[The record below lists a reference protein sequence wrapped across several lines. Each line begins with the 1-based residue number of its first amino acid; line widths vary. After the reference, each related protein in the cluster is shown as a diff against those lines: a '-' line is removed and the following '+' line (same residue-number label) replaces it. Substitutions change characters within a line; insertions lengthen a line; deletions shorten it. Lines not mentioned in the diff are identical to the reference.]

1 MANGPARHDTARARL
16 RPGPIRPGTIGPLII
31 RAVPGRPT
39 CRRSGPGHG
48 TKAHLPCR
56 AGPINTPARRAAAV
70 LPIPPPAMPRRHRRH
85 PLAACAALPRRR
97 LQPVRPPPRRR
108 PQLAQPLPRHRPQP
122 VRSPPHR
129 RPSAH
134 GRRLATVRSPSCR
147 RLAAVPSA
155 RRRLAAAPIHAAGKG
170 DEVRTPDE
178 SRASRPPRGKEGGA
192 GGALLLR
199 GREGGAGAGR
209 PSAAGRE
216 GVAQA
221 PARRRRGG
229 GRERRGEERGVELG
243 FGDVYIHGLLGWSG
257 RDFY

>member
-1 MANGPARHDTARARL
+1 MGRPGTARPGPDLGPARLGPARL
-16 RPGPIRPGTIGPLII
+16 ARLII

-70 LPIPPPAMPRRHRRH
+70 LPIPPPAMPRRRRRH
-85 PLAACAALPRRR
+85 PLAAHAALPRRR

-108 PQLAQPLPRHRPQP
+108 PQLAQPLPRRRPQL
-122 VRSPPHR
+122 VRSPPRR

-134 GRRLATVRSPSCR
+134 GRRLATVRSPGCR

-155 RRRLAAAPIHAAGKG
+155 RSRLAAAPIHAAGKG

-178 SRASRPPRGKEGGA
+178 SRASRRRGERREVRVARCCCGEGKEVRAPGGRAPRGGKGW
-192 GGALLLR
+192 
-199 GREGGAGAGR
+199 
-209 PSAAGRE
+209 
-216 GVAQA
+216 
-221 PARRRRGG
+221 RRRRRAAAAGEV
-229 GRERRGEERGVELG
+229 GRGRGEERGERCGVR
-243 FGDVYIHGLLGWSG
+243 VW
-257 RDFY
+257 

>member
-1 MANGPARHDTARARL
+1 MGRPGTARPGPDLGPARLGPARL
-16 RPGPIRPGTIGPLII
+16 ARLII

-48 TKAHLPCR
+48 TKGHLPCR

-70 LPIPPPAMPRRHRRH
+70 LPIPPPAMPLLRRRH
-85 PLAACAALPRRR
+85 PLAARAALPRRR
-97 LQPVRPPPRRR
+97 LQPVRPPPHHR
-108 PQLAQPLPRHRPQP
+108 PQLAQPLPRRRPQL
-122 VRSPPHR
+122 VRSPPRR

-134 GRRLATVRSPSCR
+134 GRRLATV
-147 RLAAVPSA
+147 PSA
-155 RRRLAAAPIHAAGKG
+155 QSRLAAAPIHAAGKG

-178 SRASRPPRGKEGGA
+178 SRAGRPPRGKEGGA
-192 GGALLLR
+192 GGASLLR

-229 GRERRGEERGVELG
+229 GREREG
-243 FGDVYIHGLLGWSG
+243 
-257 RDFY
+257 